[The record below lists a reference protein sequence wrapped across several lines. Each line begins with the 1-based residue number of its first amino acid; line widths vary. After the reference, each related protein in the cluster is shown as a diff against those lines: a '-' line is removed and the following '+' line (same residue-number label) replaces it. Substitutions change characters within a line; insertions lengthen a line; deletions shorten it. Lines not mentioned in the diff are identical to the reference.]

1 MNSIRSIAT
10 FAAFAL
16 LSFVCGGCGV
26 GLDTVPGTP
35 KLTVYSG
42 LRAWYR
48 AESYKGTV
56 TGGNT
61 VPSSTPWQ
69 PTSGYGTPLSVI
81 GTPYYNEFTTAMSSP
96 PTVTIY
102 TGGYFQAPNPANVLP
117 AVSTGLSVFAQI
129 DVYGTTGSW
138 LLLSNNVTN
147 PVCNSTTD
155 YFRLAGS
162 STYFTAEGCFAGVL
176 QSPAVQISAGGN
188 VGPRVHQLRWEASGK
203 FEYVIQDVGTTSA
216 TSIGPTLSLANILV
230 IGDTGSSANASIGE
244 VLIYDRRVSDS
255 EADSIRLYLNRKYF
269 EPGYGN

>member
-16 LSFVCGGCGV
+16 LSWGCGV

-48 AESYKGTV
+48 AESYKGTL

-61 VPSSTPWQ
+61 IPSSTPWQ
-69 PTSGYGTPLSVI
+69 PTSGYGTPLGVI
-81 GTPYYNEFTTAMSSP
+81 GAPYYNEPTAAASIP

-117 AVSTGLSVFAQI
+117 AVSTGLSVFAEI
-129 DVYGTTGSW
+129 DVYGTPGSW
-138 LLLSNNVTN
+138 LLLSNNVSN

-155 YFRLAGS
+155 YFRLVGS
-162 STYFTAEGCFAGVL
+162 STYFAAEGCFAGVL

-203 FEYVIQDVGTTSA
+203 FEYVIQDVGSASA

-255 EADSIRLYLNRKYF
+255 EADSIRDYLGRKYF
-269 EPGYGN
+269 DPGH